1 MQCWACK
8 GELIWGDIED
18 ESEDYAIETKMIC
31 PKCGAFVMVHHGSKD
46 KYKELTEKDL
56 KEWTKK

>member
-18 ESEDYAIETKMIC
+18 ESGC